1 MMSGR
6 PGTGSLEP
14 GDTTENPACFIY
26 MNSLNGDTENPA
38 CFTHVAHVLPCAVL
52 CGVWWFYYSVD
63 VLQRKLKGVR
73 VDLTPAAEKPVASAL
88 PASWMAQP
96 QPSGGAGVLG
106 GCSLSLASTWGQRDP
121 RAGQPLS
128 PGVWESFPERVE

>member
-73 VDLTPAAEKPVASAL
+73 VDLIPAAEKPRGLCPPCILDGAAPAL
-88 PASWMAQP
+88 GSSGGLRWLLSVLAKHVGAVGAQSRTAP
-96 QPSGGAGVLG
+96 QPRGSGEL
-106 GCSLSLASTWGQRDP
+106 P
-121 RAGQPLS
+121 
-128 PGVWESFPERVE
+128 